1 VSAQA
6 GWYPDP
12 GGVANLYRYWDGQ
25 AWSAATSPNPQAP
38 PPAQGLVQGMQP
50 GGGQGSSGQTPYGQQ
65 NAYGQQN
72 PSGQNAYGQ
81 NASGQNAYGQ
91 GQPGAYA
98 SFQTAQQRKSPVGW
112 WIAAAALLVVIIV
125 VGVIAVRAIG
135 GSTGTTGGG
144 PGQSSQDVCP
154 TTSDPS
160 SAQPSADPSDGR
172 VHGGPIS
179 YPRLGDPWSRPLT
192 DERVPFGR
200 DVQKQQVTDQA
211 DYDGTGSSWVSSILV
226 AELMAGD
233 GFYTPE
239 QGAQIVVR
247 CILGKFYGN
256 NPVTSDV
263 QVNKA
268 ITVDG
273 REAWLIESQLSF
285 DIPGLIAKGELLIV
299 TVVNA
304 GATSGLYYA
313 SIPDTQPE
321 LVKPAR
327 DAMAALTVDG

>member
-1 VSAQA
+1 MSAQA

-12 GGVANLYRYWDGQ
+12 GGVANLYRYWDGS

-38 PPAQGLVQGMQP
+38 PPAQGLVQGLQAGGNQGGGNQ
-50 GGGQGSSGQTPYGQQ
+50 GGGQNPYGQQ
-65 NAYGQQN
+65 NAY
-72 PSGQNAYGQ
+72 
-81 NASGQNAYGQ
+81 GQNAYGQ

-112 WIAAAALLVVIIV
+112 WIAAAALLVVIVV

-135 GSTGTTGGG
+135 GGSGTTGRRPWPVVPGRLPHQLRRAEYG
-144 PGQSSQDVCP
+144 PAECRPERRPGARR
-154 TTSDPS
+154 SDLVP
-160 SAQPSADPSDGR
+160 AAGR
-172 VHGGPIS
+172 ALVGPA
-179 YPRLGDPWSRPLT
+179 T
-192 DERVPFGR
+192 DNRVPFGR
-200 DVQKQQVTDQA
+200 DVQKQMVDDQSN
-211 DYDGTGSSWVSSILV
+211 YDGNGSSWVASILV

-247 CILGKFYGN
+247 CILGKFYGD

-263 QVNKA
+263 KVNKA
-268 ITVDG
+268 TTVDG
-273 REAWLIESQLSF
+273 HEAWLVESQLSF

-299 TVVNA
+299 TVVSA
-304 GATSGLYYA
+304 GPTSGLYYA

-327 DAMAALTVDG
+327 DAMAALTVDS

>member
-1 VSAQA
+1 MSAQA

-38 PPAQGLVQGMQP
+38 PPAQGLVQGMQG
-50 GGGQGSSGQTPYGQQ
+50 GGGQGTSGHNPYGQ
-65 NAYGQQN
+65 
-72 PSGQNAYGQ
+72 
-81 NASGQNAYGQ
+81 QNAYGQ

-135 GSTGTTGGG
+135 GNSGTTGVG

-160 SAQPSADPSDGR
+160 SAQPSTDPSDGR

-192 DERVPFGR
+192 DNRVPFGR

-211 DYDGTGSSWVSSILV
+211 DYDGSGNSWVASILV

-247 CILGKFYGN
+247 CILGKFYGDN
-256 NPVTSDV
+256 AVTSDV
-263 QVNKA
+263 TVNEA
-268 ITVDG
+268 TTVDG

-327 DAMAALTVDG
+327 DAMAALTVDS

>member
-1 VSAQA
+1 MSAQA

-38 PPAQGLVQGMQP
+38 PPAQGLVQGLQ
-50 GGGQGSSGQTPYGQQ
+50 GGGQPVGQQ
-65 NAYGQQN
+65 GAY
-72 PSGQNAYGQ
+72 
-81 NASGQNAYGQ
+81 GQNAYGQ

-98 SFQTAQQRKSPVGW
+98 DFQTAQQRKSPVGW
-112 WIAAAALLVVIIV
+112 WIAAAALLVVIVV

-135 GSTGTTGGG
+135 GNTGTTGGG
-144 PGQSSQDVCP
+144 TTQPSQDVCP
-154 TTSDPS
+154 TS
-160 SAQPSADPSDGR
+160 SAEPSTDQPDPNDGR

-179 YPRLGDPWSRPLT
+179 YPRLGAPWSAPL
-192 DERVPFGR
+192 DDNRVPFGR
-200 DVQKQQVTDQA
+200 DVQKQQVIDQA
-211 DYDGTGSSWVSSILV
+211 NYDGKGSSWVASILV

-247 CILGKFYGN
+247 CILGRFYGDN
-256 NPVTSDV
+256 AVTSDV

-268 ITVDG
+268 TTVDG
-273 REAWLIESQLSF
+273 HDAWQVESQLSF

-299 TVVNA
+299 TVVSA

-327 DAMAALTVDG
+327 EALAALTVDS